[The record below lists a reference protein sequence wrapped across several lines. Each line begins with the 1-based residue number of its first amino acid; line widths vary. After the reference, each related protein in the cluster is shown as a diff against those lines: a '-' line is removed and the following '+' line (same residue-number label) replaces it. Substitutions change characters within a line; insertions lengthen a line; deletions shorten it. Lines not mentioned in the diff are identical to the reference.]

1 MLEIQ
6 LHLVNGVVALLAAA
20 IPIYLTVRLS
30 NDLTQLTAIL
40 SFFILVQAVHS
51 WLGFFGFDFL
61 SDDVFEPLSSAVLM
75 LFGIFYYWIAKQK
88 KVSIKRMMITFSPVP
103 VLFIFLGT
111 IVLLLATLSIFVW
124 LAARSKDIRGFQ
136 FQISIFIIIW
146 VLGGIAYIL
155 QDSGTIVVSP
165 LQSDVGLEINVV
177 SVAFLSIMIW
187 LRFYYSQRSR
197 KRTMHLWMR
206 QIMPP
211 SYLKNIMRNYMLYMS
226 VSYIF

>member
-1 MLEIQ
+1 MLETQ

-20 IPIYLTVRLS
+20 IPIYLTVRL
-30 NDLTQLTAIL
+30 NNNLRQLTAIL
-40 SFFILVQAVHS
+40 SIFILVHAVHS

-61 SDDVFEPLSSAVLM
+61 SDDVFEPLSAAVLM

-88 KVSIKRMMITFSPVP
+88 KVSIKRMVIFWSPVP

-111 IVLLLATLSIFVW
+111 IVLLLATSCIFVW
-124 LAARSKDIRGFQ
+124 LAAQSKNIRSFQ
-136 FQISIFIIIW
+136 FQLSFIIIW

-165 LQSDVGLEINVV
+165 LQGDIGLEINVV

-187 LRFYYSQRSR
+187 LRFYYSQRSG
-197 KRTMHLWMR
+197 KRTIEA
-206 QIMPP
+206 QA
-211 SYLKNIMRNYMLYMS
+211 RNK
-226 VSYIF
+226 